1 MKLIKS
7 IVLSIIALTL
17 SYNADAQMAAAK
29 KVANEFTLIGEI
41 KGAGNV
47 KVTIEKLNTPGIYA
61 SATAK
66 DGKFSMIKCKGTL
79 PYPFKL
85 TVGDKSMFLILQNDR
100 ITVKGDINNLQAAAV
115 SQSESHTDYMELL
128 TEMAKYKTERE
139 KDMVMEVFMSKN
151 SHSWVSMYC
160 LDALHR
166 KYGDN
171 TQKMRMLLGYV
182 SHFKGGKEY
191 DTIEKAVA
199 AVEATE

>member
-7 IVLSIIALTL
+7 IVLSIIALTFT
-17 SYNADAQMAAAK
+17 YNADAQMAAAK

-41 KGAGNV
+41 AGAGDV
-47 KVTIEKLNTPGIYA
+47 KVTIEKLGTPGVYA
-61 SATAK
+61 STNAK
-66 DGKFSMIKCKGTL
+66 NGKFTMMKCKGTL
-79 PYPFKL
+79 PFPFKL

-100 ITVKGDINNLQAAAV
+100 ITVKGDINKLQEAAV
-115 SQSESHTDYMELL
+115 SQSESHADYMKLL
-128 TEMAKYKTERE
+128 KEMDKCKTDRD
-139 KDMVMEVFMSKN
+139 KDTAMEIFMSNN

-171 TQKMRMLLGYV
+171 TQKMRMLLDYV